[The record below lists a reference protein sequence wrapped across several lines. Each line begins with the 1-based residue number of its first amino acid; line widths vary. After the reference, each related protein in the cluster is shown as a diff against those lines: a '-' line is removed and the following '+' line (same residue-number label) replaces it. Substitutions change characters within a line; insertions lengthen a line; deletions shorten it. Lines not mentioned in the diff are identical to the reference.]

1 MDYSKVKDFPN
12 LQRDNVTKS
21 IINVDKS
28 GYIEYMQKR
37 EVQLEEKQ
45 KIHKL
50 EEEFATLKDD
60 LDEIKELIRSIIK

>member
-1 MDYSKVKDFPN
+1 MDCSKVKDFPN

-60 LDEIKELIRSIIK
+60 LDEIKELLRSIIK